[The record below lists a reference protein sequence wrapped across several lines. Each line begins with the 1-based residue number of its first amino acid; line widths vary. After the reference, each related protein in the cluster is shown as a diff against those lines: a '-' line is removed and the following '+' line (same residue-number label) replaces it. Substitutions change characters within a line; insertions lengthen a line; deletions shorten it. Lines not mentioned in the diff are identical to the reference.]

1 MTEEVGRHNVSCLM
15 VALRNELLPEEVD
28 VLGRVAAGHD
38 AAAMLVVQNVFR
50 AAAALRGALE
60 RDVLAPQD
68 MSFGAFTLLFCLW
81 VWGPLEVREAA
92 DRMAVSRPTVSG
104 VADTLERRGL
114 IERRDH
120 EADARR
126 RSLALTPEG
135 ERAFASLFPVVNR
148 REGAAC
154 RDLEPDE
161 AAELARLLRKLVHS
175 SRGDS

>member
-1 MTEEVGRHNVSCLM
+1 M

-28 VLGRVAAGHD
+28 VLGLIATGHD

-50 AAAALRGALE
+50 ASAALRASLE
-60 RDVLAPQD
+60 REVLAAQD
-68 MSFGAFTLLFCLW
+68 LSFGAFTMLFCAW

-104 VADTLERRGL
+104 IADTLERRGL

-120 EADARR
+120 ESDARR
-126 RSLALTPEG
+126 RSLALTASG
-135 ERAFASLFPVVNR
+135 EDAFAALFPLVNR
-148 REGAAC
+148 HEGAAC
-154 RDLEPDE
+154 SVLEPE
-161 AAELARLLRKLVHS
+161 ESAELARLLRKLVHA

>member
-1 MTEEVGRHNVSCLM
+1 MTEEVGRHNVSSLM

-28 VLGRVAAGHD
+28 VLGRVAAEHD
-38 AAAMLVVQNVFR
+38 ATAMLVVQNVFR

-135 ERAFASLFPVVNR
+135 EQVFSKLFPVVNR

>member
-1 MTEEVGRHNVSCLM
+1 M

-28 VLGRVAAGHD
+28 VLGLIATGHD

-50 AAAALRGALE
+50 ASAALRASLE
-60 RDVLAPQD
+60 REVLAPQD
-68 MSFGAFTLLFCLW
+68 LSFGAFTMLFCLW

-104 VADTLERRGL
+104 IADTLERRGL

-120 EADARR
+120 ESDARR
-126 RSLALTPEG
+126 RSLALTPAG
-135 ERAFASLFPVVNR
+135 EDAFAALFPLVNR
-148 REGAAC
+148 HEGAAC
-154 RDLEPDE
+154 SVLEPE
-161 AAELARLLRKLVHS
+161 ESAELARLLRKLVHA

>member
-1 MTEEVGRHNVSCLM
+1 MTEEAGRPNVSLLM

-135 ERAFASLFPVVNR
+135 EQAFARLFPVVNR

>member
-1 MTEEVGRHNVSCLM
+1 M

-28 VLGRVAAGHD
+28 VLGLIATGHD

-50 AAAALRGALE
+50 ASAALRASLE
-60 RDVLAPQD
+60 REVLAPQD
-68 MSFGAFTLLFCLW
+68 LSFGAFTMLFCLW

-120 EADARR
+120 ESDARR
-126 RSLALTPEG
+126 RSLALTPAG
-135 ERAFASLFPVVNR
+135 EDAFAALFPLVNR
-148 REGAAC
+148 HEGAAC
-154 RDLEPDE
+154 SVLEPE
-161 AAELARLLRKLVHS
+161 ESAELARLLRKLVHA